1 MTRTRVQAIVIQN
14 DRVLFGYGKGY
25 HFFPGGGLERWETPE
40 QGALRELKE
49 EANVSG
55 TILFGITEPAT
66 PDALASEFDRHFT
79 FLVDIEDQ
87 TPRLGYD
94 PEETDT
100 GDRIS
105 LAGLDLIPL
114 DRVESFTRIDI
125 DYFTSLVLQCRRKN
139 MDFPWLGKMEK
150 LITVWRPQ

>member
-1 MTRTRVQAIVIQN
+1 MPRVRVQAIAIQN

-25 HFFPGGGLERWETPE
+25 HFFPGGGLERGETPE

-55 TILFGITEPAT
+55 TILFCITEPAT
-66 PDALASEFDRHFT
+66 PDTLASESDRHFT
-79 FLVDIEDQ
+79 FLVDIDDQ
-87 TPRLGYD
+87 TPRLGTD

-105 LAGLDLIPL
+105 LAGLELIPL
-114 DRVESFTRIDI
+114 DHVESFTRIDV
-125 DYFTSLVLQCRRKN
+125 DYFESLVSQCRGRN
-139 MDFPWLGKMEK
+139 TSFPWLGKMEK
-150 LITVWRPQ
+150 LIAIWRPQ